1 MAVKNLNTVKL
12 EKKGGIGWIIFNR
25 PEKRNAMSPELHFD
39 MNEALDRMDRTSG
52 GKFTY
57 SHSSPTTVL
66 RRVGRL

>member
-1 MAVKNLNTVKL
+1 MAENTATDTINDDDLK
-12 EKKGGIGWIIFNR
+12 
-25 PEKRNAMSPELHFD
+25 D
-39 MNEALDRMDRTSG
+39 EALDRMDRTSG